1 MADEEN
7 TSPGVHPDIPTTHE
21 PGTAIVKSSEEAR
34 SLALKIAGE
43 ELPDECRF
51 HCITCGWSKTL
62 KFEDGELE
70 ALGGDITAYGGP
82 CPECESMTLVPY
94 TSLLG
99 KDIETVYQRAKKKR
113 REEYQEQAEVQADVL
128 IDRVADKVGA
138 MMQPGSV
145 FDQTAEEQVD
155 PSDVHDP
162 SAAQRERPD
171 LPSADDVDESDL
183 TPRTED

>member
-7 TSPGVHPDIPTTHE
+7 TDPDAAALPDVPVTHA

-62 KFEDGELE
+62 KFDDGELE

-82 CPECESMTLVPY
+82 CPECDSMTLVPY
-94 TSLLG
+94 ASLLG

-113 REEYQEQAEVQADVL
+113 HEEYREQAEVQADVL
-128 IDRVADKVGA
+128 IDRVAGKVGD
-138 MMQPGSV
+138 MMAAGSV
-145 FDQTAEEQVD
+145 LDPTPEEEFDPKD
-155 PSDVHDP
+155 IHDP
-162 SAAQRERPD
+162 SAAHRDD
-171 LPSADDVDESDL
+171 LPSAEEVGDEEL
-183 TPRTED
+183 TPRSGD